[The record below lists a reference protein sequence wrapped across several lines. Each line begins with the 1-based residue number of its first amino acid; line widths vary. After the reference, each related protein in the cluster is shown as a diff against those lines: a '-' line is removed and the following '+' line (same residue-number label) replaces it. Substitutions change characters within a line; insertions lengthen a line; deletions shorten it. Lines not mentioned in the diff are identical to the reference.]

1 MTSPCI
7 SCTGCPPTRTFEML
21 VPLLLDLTKSLL
33 GRSTST
39 QFDAGAQIAA
49 TVHPASSADQ
59 LLPSARKRTSNV
71 YCFVRTPCTA
81 VPGAVFMALISFPWP
96 MMTMFQVPSE

>member
-1 MTSPCI
+1 MLKEIYDLVLSAWLGQL
-7 SCTGCPPTRTFEML
+7 SVL
-21 VPLLLDLTKSLL
+21 VPK
-33 GRSTST
+33 
-39 QFDAGAQIAA
+39 FDAGAQIAA
-49 TVHPASSADQ
+49 TVHPTSSADQ
-59 LLPSARKRTSNV
+59 LLPSALKRTSNV

>member
-1 MTSPCI
+1 MRLRQFTAVIRNSA
-7 SCTGCPPTRTFEML
+7 
-21 VPLLLDLTKSLL
+21 
-33 GRSTST
+33 

-49 TVHPASSADQ
+49 TVHPTSSAAQ
-59 LLPSARKRTSNV
+59 LLPSALKRTSNV